1 MKKKWFVKLDL
12 YGKIHA
18 MLVDAASKQE
28 AVIEA
33 RTQITDVLNNA
44 HIIYVN
50 EA

>member
-18 MLVDAASKQE
+18 MLVDAASEQE

-33 RTQITDVLNNA
+33 RNQITDMLNNA
-44 HIIYVN
+44 HIVYVK